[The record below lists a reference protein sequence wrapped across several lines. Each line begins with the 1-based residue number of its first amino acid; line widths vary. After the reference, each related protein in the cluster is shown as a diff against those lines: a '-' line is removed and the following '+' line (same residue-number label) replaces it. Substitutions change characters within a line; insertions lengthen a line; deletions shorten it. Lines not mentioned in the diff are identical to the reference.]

1 MGIYIGFVESTRLL
15 INMSRSTKDA
25 SSEVV
30 AEENASDNASFRES
44 SRECSHHVPLKRRNM
59 LVGAALVFDYREDEA
74 SWLDFAHLHSVIFE

>member
-15 INMSRSTKDA
+15 LNMSRSTKDA
-25 SSEVV
+25 SSVV
-30 AEENASDNASFRES
+30 AEENATDSASFQES
-44 SRECSHHVPLKRRNM
+44 SRECSHHVALKRRNM